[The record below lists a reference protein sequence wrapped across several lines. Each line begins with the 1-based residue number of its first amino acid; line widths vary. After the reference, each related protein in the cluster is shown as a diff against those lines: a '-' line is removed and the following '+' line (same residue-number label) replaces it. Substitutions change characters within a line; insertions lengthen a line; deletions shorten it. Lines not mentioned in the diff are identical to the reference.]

1 VKELASMDVAAAG
14 GASQG
19 ADVAPADTHAGAF
32 YRDGAERDGESVTDD
47 AQMAKEGALESGRRG
62 REAEV
67 EEVVGCPAHDP
78 QCMAKE
84 NGVCL
89 CARACLRPHQIVR
102 ERVCVGIDAK
112 QTLHGRARE
121 RIRICTH
128 LLTYALSARAFSLHR
143 RSRWRHKD

>member
-1 VKELASMDVAAAG
+1 MKEPASMDGAAAG

-19 ADVAPADTHAGAF
+19 ADVAPADTHARAL
-32 YRDGAERDGESVTDD
+32 YRDGAGRDGESVTDN
-47 AQMAKEGALESGRRG
+47 ARMAKEGSVESGGRG

-84 NGVCL
+84 NGACII
-89 CARACLRPHQIVR
+89 ARACLRPHQIVR

-112 QTLHGRARE
+112 QTLHGRARKHIHMHALTDICFE
-121 RIRICTH
+121 R
-128 LLTYALSARAFSLHR
+128 ARAFS
-143 RSRWRHKD
+143 